1 MRLILSKFKS
11 WLKSKPPTEIVGKN
25 RDCHSCPIALFYEEA
40 SGGCEVVIS
49 DDGYGHYIIDRGY
62 SKKPLPAWA
71 EAFVFLVDG
80 NADGKI
86 SAGRSLEILGQ
97 IS

>member
-1 MRLILSKFKS
+1 MRLIRSKFES
-11 WLKSKPPTEIVGKN
+11 WLRAKPPTEIVGKN
-25 RDCHSCPIALFYEEA
+25 RDCHSCPIALFYEA
-40 SGGCEVVIS
+40 TSGGCEVVIY
-49 DDGYGHYIIDRGY
+49 DDGDRHIIDRGY

-71 EAFVFLVDG
+71 AAFVFLVDG

-86 SAGRSLEILGQ
+86 SAARSLEIMGQ